1 MNKQQLANKIWESA
15 NKMRSKIEANEYK
28 DYILGFIFYKF
39 LSDKVVEILKKDGYE
54 DADIQTEVH
63 ENNNDLV
70 NYCQQKLGYFIAY
83 ENLFSTWLAKGNSF
97 TVDNVRTALSA
108 FNRLISDTQ
117 KKVFSKIFN
126 TLETGLSKL
135 GDSTN
140 NQTKAIRDLIQLIK
154 DIPTDGKQDYDVLG
168 FIYEYLIS
176 NFAANAG
183 KKAGEFYTP
192 HEVSQL
198 MSEIVAYHLKDRD
211 KIEIYDPTSGSGSL
225 LITIGKSVSKHI
237 RSKDNIKY
245 YAQELK
251 ENTYNL
257 TRMNLV
263 MRGIKADNI
272 FVRCG
277 DTLEEDWPW
286 FDDTDPSRTYAPLYL
301 DAVVSN
307 PPYSQHWDPSHKET
321 DPRYRYGMAPKGKA
335 DYAFLLHDLYH
346 LKPNGI
352 MTIVL
357 PHGVLFRG
365 DAIGGADGRGEG
377 EGRIRRNLIENNNI
391 EAIIGLPANIF
402 YGTGI
407 PTIIMVLRQ
416 KREESDVLFI
426 DASKGFTKVGKTNKL
441 MASDIKRIVDT
452 IVARPEKVEKF
463 ARLVSKEEIRRNGYN
478 LNIPRYIDSSEPAET
493 WDIYSTM
500 FGGVPNHEID
510 LLNRF
515 WAEFPQ
521 LRSELFST
529 DGTPYSALAVEKI
542 TEAISGSS
550 DVKAFVD
557 SYQSAFADFDAYL
570 DNELIGNM
578 LTLSVPLTEEN
589 ITSNVFTRV
598 APFALVDKYQA
609 YQLLSDQWRGI
620 STDLEVIQTEG
631 FAATKQVDP
640 NMIIKKKG
648 DTEEEVQCG
657 WVGHIIPFELVQ
669 TTLLREDYDA
679 VMAKEARIG
688 EIAAE
693 LAELIDSIDEGERGD
708 FLNDDNTAFVAKE
721 LAIKLAEIYADI
733 STPELAGL
741 QGYVDLLNTKAG
753 KAAKLQYIA
762 DHGEVNWASVEGNTP
777 YTKGKMAVY
786 MMKLRST
793 YTFHEDTLEAKLI
806 KADGLLAEE
815 KRVKKET
822 REMAAALHLK
832 TKETIE
838 GLSDEQVLNLLHL
851 KWIVPLCAALC
862 AMPDSIIA
870 SLENAVQALADKY
883 AITYLELGE
892 QIEKSEKELSDMID
906 ELTGNEYDMK
916 GLAEFKALMAGESD
930 E

>member
-15 NKMRSKIEANEYK
+15 NRMRSKIEANEYK

-39 LSDKVVEILKKDGYE
+39 LSDKEVAFLKKDGYE
-54 DADIQTEVH
+54 DADIKEYAH
-63 ENNNDLV
+63 ENNEQLV
-70 NYCQQKLGYFIAY
+70 DYCQQHLGYFIAHD
-83 ENLFSTWLAKGNSF
+83 NLFSTWLAKGNSF

-108 FNRLISDTQ
+108 FNRLISENQ

-135 GDSTN
+135 GDSTS
-140 NQTKAIRDLIQLIK
+140 NQTKAISELIQLIK

-198 MSEIVAYHLKDRD
+198 MSEIVANHLKERD

-225 LITIGKSVSKHI
+225 LITIGKSVSKYMK
-237 RSKDNIKY
+237 SKDDIMY

-263 MRGIKADNI
+263 MRGIKPDNI
-272 FVRCG
+272 NTRCG
-277 DTLEEDWPW
+277 DTLEQDWPMY
-286 FDDTDPSRTYAPLYL
+286 DDVTQEYNPLYL

-307 PPYSQHWDPSHKET
+307 PPYSQRWDPKHKET
-321 DPRYRYGMAPKGKA
+321 DPRYRYGIAPKGKA

-346 LKPNGI
+346 IKPNGI

-365 DAIGGADGRGEG
+365 DALGGADGQGEG

-402 YGTGI
+402 FGTGI

-441 MASDIKRIVDT
+441 MASDIKKIVET
-452 IVARPEKVEKF
+452 VAARPECIEKY
-463 ARLVSKEEIRRNGYN
+463 ARLVKKEEIRRNGYN
-478 LNIPRYIDSSEPAET
+478 LNIPRYIDSSDAPET
-493 WDIYSTM
+493 WDIYATM
-500 FGGVPNHEID
+500 FGGIPNREID
-510 LLNRF
+510 LLEQY
-515 WAEFPQ
+515 WSAFPQ
-521 LRSELFST
+521 LRSILFAA
-529 DGTPYSALAVEKI
+529 DEAPYSALAVENIK
-542 TEAISGSS
+542 EAIESS
-550 DVKAFVD
+550 PDVQAFVA
-557 SYQSAFADFDAYL
+557 SHLAAFSDFDFYL
-570 DNELIGNM
+570 NGELIEKM
-578 LTLSVPLTEEN
+578 QTLNVSQTEDSITQN
-589 ITSNVFTRV
+589 IFSRV
-598 APFALVDKYQA
+598 AELPLIDKYQA
-609 YQLLSDQWRGI
+609 YQLLDNQWGKI
-620 STDLEVIQTEG
+620 ATDLEIIQTEG

-640 NMIIKKKG
+640 NMVIKKKG
-648 DTEEEVQCG
+648 DKEEEVQNG
-657 WVGHIIPFELVQ
+657 WVGHVIPFDLVQ

-679 VMAKEARIG
+679 LKAKEARLE

-693 LAELIDSIDEGERGD
+693 LTEIIDSIDEADRGD

-721 LAIKLAEIYADI
+721 FAIKLTEIYADI
-733 STPELAGL
+733 STPELTEL
-741 QGYVDLLNTKAG
+741 QGYLDLLANG
-753 KAAKLQYIA
+753 GDKAAKLQYIA
-762 DHGEVNWASVEGNTP
+762 EHHAVNWTTIEGNTP
-777 YTKGKMAVY
+777 YAKGKVVAY
-786 MMKLRST
+786 MKNLQAA
-793 YTFHEDTLEAKLI
+793 YTFPEDSFEAKMVS
-806 KADGLLAEE
+806 ADKLMTEE
-815 KRVKKET
+815 KAVKKEAK
-822 REMAAALHLK
+822 EMAEALHLK

-838 GLSDEQVLNLLHL
+838 GLSDEQVLDLLRL
-851 KWIVPLCAALC
+851 KWIAPLCASLR
-862 AMPDSIIA
+862 AMPDAIVT
-870 SLENAVQALADKY
+870 SLETAVQTLVDKY
-883 AITYLELGE
+883 AVTYLELGE
-892 QIEKSEKELSDMID
+892 QIQKSEKALSDMID

-916 GLAEFKALMAGESD
+916 GLEKFKSLLMGE
-930 E
+930 